1 MSLSHIDTLRILFPT
16 FSYPYESRFL
26 KYFQP
31 QHSDEQNSHSHAI
44 TKSKSGI
51 MRIDLAKI
59 RLGKDIR
66 TSIMIKNLPQ
76 FLSYDEIS
84 DSLGI
89 SNYINYMYIPT
100 MSNCPSKILGF
111 AFVNVIKPIYIID
124 IIEIM
129 QSKKHSFPFILD
141 KNPEVCYA
149 KIQGKDAL
157 VQTFE
162 KFNQH
167 SSLTFNHTY

>member
-1 MSLSHIDTLRILFPT
+1 MSYSPINTLRILFPT

-26 KYFQP
+26 KYFQ
-31 QHSDEQNSHSHAI
+31 SDHFTTNTNASVAVSS
-44 TKSKSGI
+44 TRPKSGI
-51 MRIDLAKI
+51 MRIDLTKI
-59 RLGKDIR
+59 KLGKDIR

-76 FLSYDEIS
+76 FLTYDEIS

-89 SNYINYMYIPT
+89 SSYINYMYIPT
-100 MSNCPSKILGF
+100 MSNCPNKILGF
-111 AFVNVIKPIYIID
+111 AFVNVIKPIYIIN

-141 KNPEVCYA
+141 KNPEICYA

-167 SSLTFNHTY
+167 SLMNV

>member
-1 MSLSHIDTLRILFPT
+1 MSYSPINTLRILFPA

-26 KYFQP
+26 KYFQ
-31 QHSDEQNSHSHAI
+31 SDHFTTNTNASAAVSS
-44 TKSKSGI
+44 TRPKSGI
-51 MRIDLAKI
+51 MRIDLTKI
-59 RLGKDIR
+59 KLGKDIR

-76 FLSYDEIS
+76 FLTYDEIS

-89 SNYINYMYIPT
+89 SSYINYMYIPT
-100 MSNCPSKILGF
+100 MSNCPNKILGF
-111 AFVNVIKPIYIID
+111 AFVNVIKPIYIIN

-141 KNPEVCYA
+141 KNPEICYA

-167 SSLTFNHTY
+167 SLMNV

>member
-1 MSLSHIDTLRILFPT
+1 MSYSPINTLRILFPT

-31 QHSDEQNSHSHAI
+31 DHSTNNTNPSTSARP
-44 TKSKSGI
+44 KSGI
-51 MRIDLAKI
+51 MRIDLTKI
-59 RLGKDIR
+59 ILGKDIR

-76 FLSYDEIS
+76 FLTYDEIS

-100 MSNCPSKILGF
+100 MSNCPNKILGF
-111 AFVNVIKPIYIID
+111 AFVNVIKPIYIIN

-141 KNPEVCYA
+141 KNPEICYA

-167 SSLTFNHTY
+167 S